1 MHYYENIMIT
11 KKIVSIIYS
20 VAVISCVS
28 CNSLAQEETSKKMRF
43 KIMLKMHK
51 MYHNLLGNK
60 FKNRCVFSTKI
71 RSVSRLVNLTKS
83 TFRET
88 LRWGKL
94 NGFRKASW

>member
-1 MHYYENIMIT
+1 MT
-11 KKIVSIIYS
+11 KYS
-20 VAVISCVS
+20 NFKDFNLRNKLKKNQMNTFILKSF
-28 CNSLAQEETSKKMRF
+28 LFKEETSKKMRF

>member
-1 MHYYENIMIT
+1 MT
-11 KKIVSIIYS
+11 KYS
-20 VAVISCVS
+20 NFKDFNLRNKLKKNQMNTFILKSF
-28 CNSLAQEETSKKMRF
+28 LFKEETSKKMRF

-51 MYHNLLGNK
+51 MYHSLLGNK